1 MKLGRKI
8 NSMASGNRARRSRHR
23 IWLIAMIVIVFAVWA
38 AYAPLDEIVRGIGRV
53 VPTMKNQVVQNLE
66 GGIVNQIFVTE
77 GDRVEP
83 GQLVV
88 KMDETRFQ
96 SAYQELQDQH
106 WALSLRLE
114 RLRAEQEM
122 SDRFVPNAELAR
134 LAPDHAASEAQLFR
148 ARREELQA
156 TVESL
161 QQAIVLKAR
170 EVDMLRS
177 MAEQSA
183 VPQIDLVRAE
193 QAYIDVQSRLS
204 AALTEFE
211 ASRSQEYSEV
221 LLKLRQ
227 VDEQIR
233 AREDQLLR
241 TDVQSP
247 IRGVVNKVLATTI
260 GGVVQPGD
268 PLVEILSLEGDL
280 RIEGRVDP
288 RDIGFV
294 YVGMPAT
301 IKLTAYDFSIYGT
314 LRGKVVHVG
323 ADTVVDK
330 NQREPRPYYEVFI
343 ELETTTLE
351 GPAETVEIRPGMQAQ
366 LELES
371 GQKTVLQY
379 LLKPLFK
386 TTEALS
392 ER

>member
-23 IWLIAMIVIVFAVWA
+23 IWLIAMIVIVFAAWA
-38 AYAPLDEIVRGIGRV
+38 AYAPLVETVRGTGRV
-53 VPTMKNQVVQNLE
+53 VPKMKNQVVQNLE

-83 GQLVV
+83 DQLVV

-114 RLRAEQEM
+114 RLRAEQEI

-134 LAPDHAASEAQLFR
+134 LSPDHAASEAQLFR

-161 QQAIVLKAR
+161 KQAIVLKAR

-183 VPQIDLVRAE
+183 VPQINLVRAE

-227 VDEQIR
+227 VEEQIR